1 MALLPFRWTEV
12 DALYFEPFMS
22 QYREQ
27 LYGSAALKSLE
38 EWATALKSVIQQALD
53 TGGYY
58 SVIFHPYLLSED
70 EGRREVFRE
79 FLRALKATDDLWIA
93 PCRDIAEHLLGTPP
107 QQ

>member
-1 MALLPFRWTEV
+1 
-12 DALYFEPFMS
+12 MS